1 VSETTTT
8 DITDITTVVDTYLA
22 MWNEPDPAA
31 RAALVGAA
39 WAADGHYVDPVQE
52 ARGHDALS
60 DMVAAV
66 HQQFP
71 GQVFTRTSE
80 VDTHHEAV
88 RFGWQLGD
96 PDGGTVSV
104 AGLDVGQLAPDG
116 RFRQIVGFFGDLP
129 S

>member
-1 VSETTTT
+1 MTETTTP
-8 DITDITTVVDTYLA
+8 DVTTLTTTVDTYLA

-31 RAALVGAA
+31 RADLIATA

-80 VDTHHEAV
+80 VDTHHEAL
-88 RFGWQLGD
+88 RFGWQLGT
-96 PDGGTVSV
+96 PDGETVTV
-104 AGLDVGQLAPDG
+104 AGIDIGQLAPDG
-116 RFRQIVGFFGDLP
+116 RLHQIVGFFGDLP

>member
-1 VSETTTT
+1 MPETTVP
-8 DITDITTVVDTYLA
+8 DITLAVDTYLA
-22 MWNEPDPAA
+22 MWNEADPAA
-31 RAALVGAA
+31 RADLIGAA
-39 WAADGHYVDPVQE
+39 WSADGHYVDPVQE

-71 GQVFTRTSE
+71 GQRFTRTSE
-80 VDTHHEAV
+80 VDAHHEAV

-96 PDGGTVSV
+96 PEGGTPTVT
-104 AGLDVGQLAPDG
+104 GIDVGQLAPDG
-116 RFRQIVGFFGDLP
+116 RFLQIVGFFGDLP